1 MTIFRLFSQRE
12 AEAANPERI
21 DVYQYDN
28 IPPNLRV
35 QINQISLEAL
45 GKAGELGD
53 QIITRNSDNNL
64 WVLIEKIFLREK
76 GLNNIG
82 RDNFSGVRIITF
94 MQDCSTSDWL
104 DFLELIVVGIQI
116 MGDDQHYSER
126 RQWSVSVE
134 PEKAIEEINY
144 RLRRAGV
151 GYQVEENRLIRV
163 DSQFIHSEIV
173 KPALAL
179 LSGTG
184 FDGPRQEFL
193 SAHKHYRAGEYRQ
206 AVGLAANALE
216 STFKAIFDQKGW
228 QYRKG
233 ARISDLLKVARENH
247 LWPEYL
253 DASFDQLVATLQSG
267 LPKIR
272 DNDSA
277 HGQGAQPKDVPEY
290 IAAYALHLAASKI
303 VFISEAAK

>member
-53 QIITRNSDNNL
+53 QILTRNSDNNL

-104 DFLELIVVGIQI
+104 DFLELIVAGIQI
-116 MGDDQHYSER
+116 MGDNQHYSER

-179 LSGTG
+179 LSGAG

-193 SAHKHYRAGEYRQ
+193 SAHEHYRAGEYRQ

-228 QYRKG
+228 QYKKG
-233 ARISDLLKVARENH
+233 ARISDLVRVARENH

-253 DASFDQLVATLQSG
+253 DTSFDQLVATLQSG

-277 HGQGAQPKDVPEY
+277 HGQGAQPKDVPAY